1 MRREWQVADIVQLRC
16 PPTKFGTLR
25 HLPKHGIIY
34 RVIRARGRDQFG
46 DIRTLYEIL
55 WGEQGLLE
63 HLGADLVNITHI
75 EWRKKHDESW

>member
-34 RVIRARGRDQFG
+34 RVIRASGRDQYG
-46 DIRTLYEIL
+46 DIRTFYEIL
-55 WGEQGLLE
+55 WGEQGVQK

-75 EWRKKHDESW
+75 EWRKQHDDAW

>member
-1 MRREWQVADIVQLRC
+1 
-16 PPTKFGTLR
+16 
-25 HLPKHGIIY
+25 
-34 RVIRARGRDQFG
+34 VIRARGRDQFG

-75 EWRKKHDESW
+75 EWRKKHDEAW